1 MTISRKAVAVIVL
14 VALALGS
21 LVTVTIAWSTSRDT
35 PQWLLTHTSGAAEL
49 QMQSLTQGTLQ
60 LSDPDEEFFLFTD
73 RPERRTAALSIAALI
88 NQWSD
93 AFGDDPPNAAL
104 VHGDDGHPVAIVEL
118 TSPVRSDGNLS
129 FNVRVTSTPAG
140 PLPDLLSGGV
150 HLFIDPPAARLTDFR
165 ECPIGGSC

>member
-1 MTISRKAVAVIVL
+1 VTISRKAVAVIVL

-35 PQWLLTHTSGAAEL
+35 PHWLLTHTSGAAEL

-88 NQWSD
+88 N
-93 AFGDDPPNAAL
+93 
-104 VHGDDGHPVAIVEL
+104 
-118 TSPVRSDGNLS
+118 
-129 FNVRVTSTPAG
+129 
-140 PLPDLLSGGV
+140 
-150 HLFIDPPAARLTDFR
+150 
-165 ECPIGGSC
+165 